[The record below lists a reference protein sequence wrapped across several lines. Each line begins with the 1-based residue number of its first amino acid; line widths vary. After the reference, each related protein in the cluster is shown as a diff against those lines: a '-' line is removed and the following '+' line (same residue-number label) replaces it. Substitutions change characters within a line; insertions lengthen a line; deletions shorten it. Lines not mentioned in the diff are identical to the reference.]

1 MGSNP
6 ATRDHLVDLEKPKLD
21 LLALALAP
29 EITDQRQRPSVDAEM
44 PPIVLDAEQLWMHAG

>member
-1 MGSNP
+1 M
-6 ATRDHLVDLEKPKLD
+6 DLEKPKLD